1 MKLTDYILN
10 SLPVAEQEDSFATTQ
25 RLRAWCRWNNWP
37 EDIISQIYWQQQN
50 GEGTVF
56 YPPHLSARVLFL
68 EYGDQDTPPSAV
80 LRNFMT
86 NLKDD
91 NAFILGFSRGLKRL
105 GVK

>member
-1 MKLTDYILN
+1 VKLTEYILN
-10 SLPVAEQEDSFATTQ
+10 ALPVAEQEDSFATTQ
-25 RLRAWCRWNNWP
+25 RLRAWCRWNEWP
-37 EDIISQIYWQQQN
+37 EDIVSQIYWVQQN

-56 YPPHLSARVLFL
+56 YPPHISDRVLFL

-91 NAFILGFSRGLKRL
+91 NALILGFSRGLKRL